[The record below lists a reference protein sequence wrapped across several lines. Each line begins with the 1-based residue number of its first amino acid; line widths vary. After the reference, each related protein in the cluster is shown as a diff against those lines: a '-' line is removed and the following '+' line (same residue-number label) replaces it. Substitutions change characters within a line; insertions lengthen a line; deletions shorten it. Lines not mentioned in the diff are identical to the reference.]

1 MLVIPAIDLLD
12 GQAVRLQKGSYQ
24 KVTVYNDDPLAEA
37 QKFSEAGLK
46 HIHIVDLDG
55 AREGAASNRAIIQQI
70 KEATGL
76 SIQTGGGIRS
86 FDEAKAQLDAG
97 MDQVVCSSMAVKNSG
112 DWMELLK
119 KFPSQMILGMDLK
132 EGEVAYGGW
141 LETSNQSSEAFLQPM
156 LKNGLQYVL
165 CTDIAR
171 DGMLEGPN
179 FALYKSL
186 KGSYPDLQFIASGGV
201 SNFADLQQLDEMGL
215 YGAVVGRAY
224 YEEIISLEQ
233 MQMLNAEGRLK

>member
-1 MLVIPAIDLLD
+1 
-12 GQAVRLQKGSYQ
+12 
-24 KVTVYNDDPLAEA
+24 
-37 QKFSEAGLK
+37 
-46 HIHIVDLDG
+46 
-55 AREGAASNRAIIQQI
+55 
-70 KEATGL
+70 
-76 SIQTGGGIRS
+76 
-86 FDEAKAQLDAG
+86 
-97 MDQVVCSSMAVKNSG
+97 
-112 DWMELLK
+112 
-119 KFPSQMILGMDLK
+119 
-132 EGEVAYGGW
+132 
-141 LETSNQSSEAFLQPM
+141 SNQSIEAFLQPM

-179 FALYKSL
+179 FSLYKSL